1 MKARFLASLFVM
13 AVFLQAAKETKTAQ
27 SYNNEGVKLL
37 NSHAYEKAVVAFEKA
52 VELSEPN
59 SRQQM
64 TALGNLSVAYHILG
78 RLDEETEVAA
88 KADKIWSYLRSS
100 SGAPPPE
107 TGPSA
112 IGHHLAPPA
121 KEPLS
126 APGSDGNRSTYI
138 AGIRRKLRERYVPPK
153 EGMTPPVVLLR
164 LDNHGRILDSDI
176 SIKSEPPVW
185 GNSLLQAIKDAAPF
199 ELADGDVDRFVDL
212 RIEGTA
218 SVKIRVADP
227 TETPQGWSH

>member
-1 MKARFLASLFVM
+1 M

-64 TALGNLSVAYHILG
+64 TALGNLSVAYHIMG
-78 RLDEETEVAA
+78 RLDEEAEVAA
-88 KADKIWSYLRSS
+88 KADKIWSYLRTS

-107 TGPSA
+107 TGASA
-112 IGHHLAPPA
+112 LGHHSALPA
-121 KEPLS
+121 REPLS
-126 APGSDGNRSTYI
+126 TPSSGSNRSSATVPYI
-138 AGIRRKLRERYVPPK
+138 AAIRRKLRERYVPPQ

-199 ELADGDVDRFVDL
+199 ELADGDVDRYVDL